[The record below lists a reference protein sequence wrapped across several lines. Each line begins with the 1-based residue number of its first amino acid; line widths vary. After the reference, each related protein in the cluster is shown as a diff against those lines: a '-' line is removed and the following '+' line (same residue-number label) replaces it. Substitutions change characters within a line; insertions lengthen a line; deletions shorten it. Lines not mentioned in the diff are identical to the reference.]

1 MSELTAEQKLAN
13 LKLKLS
19 EDIRS
24 NDRQIRYEIKKVAN
38 HITKLIRDKLAN
50 GAPEKI
56 ELYKEEYSDIL
67 EFLFCIKEDVIYKRK
82 GSEYTTSYYD
92 DNRIKTEILN
102 QL

>member
-24 NDRQIRYEIKKVAN
+24 NDRQIKYE
-38 HITKLIRDKLAN
+38 IRDKLAN

-67 EFLFCIKEDVIYKRK
+67 ELLFCIKEDVIYKRK